1 MKRPARAARAPRAA
15 IVAALL
21 LALAA
26 IAWLAQSGGSSQ
38 PRRTPVARR
47 GRAPRRRPLPA
58 RPHGRP
64 VSVVVDLSPS
74 APQVPADFLGLSFEM
89 GELPRIA
96 GYAGHGDLA
105 ALMRSLGPG
114 VMRFGGVSAD
124 AQVAWTSPGL
134 ALPGWAQIPIT
145 AADLTGVAR
154 LARAS
159 GWRVVLTL
167 GLAHPDPQRAAREAA
182 AAKAALGSRLAGL
195 AIGNEPDAYARRHL
209 RGAGWSFAAYR
220 RDFARYRSAVAA
232 AAPGV
237 SLLGPDASSGVPG
250 LSWVHA
256 AASLRPALLTDHYYP
271 SSSCGYRPVVSDL
284 LDPRTRSAEQA
295 ILSALARIGR
305 QTRVPLR
312 LDETNNI
319 SCRGQPGVSDAFVS
333 ALWALD
339 YVGRA
344 IDAGL
349 PGVNF
354 HDLVGETLT
363 YSPLA
368 AKGPRALASGR
379 LEAKPEFYALL
390 LARRLLG
397 DRPLGARVLGAGT
410 GLTAAAL
417 LSRRG
422 SLHLVLVNF
431 QSRGSEPLLVRLRVP
446 ARFGPGAILRLTGPS
461 AAATRGVRLGGR
473 GVRADGSWAPQD
485 PLPQVYDGHG
495 ALSLSL
501 SASSAALVT
510 LLPR

>member
-1 MKRPARAARAPRAA
+1 MKRPARSAARSPRTA
-15 IVAALL
+15 IVVAVL

-38 PRRTPVARR
+38 PRRAPVARR
-47 GRAPRRRPLPA
+47 APATRRRPVAA
-58 RPHGRP
+58 RPHGRA
-64 VSVVVDLSPS
+64 VSVVADLSPS

-105 ALMRSLGPG
+105 ALLRSLGPG

-124 AQVAWTSPGL
+124 AQVAWTAPGL
-134 ALPGWAQIPIT
+134 ALPGWAQVPIT
-145 AADLTGVAR
+145 AADLAGVAR
-154 LARAS
+154 LARVS

-195 AIGNEPDAYARRHL
+195 AMGNEPDAYARRHL
-209 RGAGWSFAAYR
+209 RGAGWSFAAYG
-220 RDFARYRSAVAA
+220 RDFVRYRSAVAA

-237 SLLGPDASSGVPG
+237 PLLGPDASSGVPG
-250 LSWVHA
+250 LSWVRA
-256 AASLRPALLTDHYYP
+256 AASLRPGLLTDHYYP

-284 LDPRTRSAEQA
+284 LDPRTRAAEQA
-295 ILSALARIGR
+295 MLSALARIGR
-305 QTRVPLR
+305 QARIPLR

-319 SCRGQPGVSDAFVS
+319 SCRGQAGVSDAFVS

-344 IDAGL
+344 IVTGL

-368 AKGPRALASGR
+368 ATGRRALAAGR

-397 DRPLGARVLGAGT
+397 DRPLRARVLGAG
-410 GLTAAAL
+410 GLTATAL

-431 QSRGSEPLLVRLRVP
+431 QPPGSEPLLVRLRVP

-461 AAATRGVRLGGR
+461 PAATRGVRLGGR
-473 GVRADGSWAPQD
+473 RVRADGSWAPQD

-501 SASSAALVT
+501 PASSAALVT
-510 LLPR
+510 LPSR